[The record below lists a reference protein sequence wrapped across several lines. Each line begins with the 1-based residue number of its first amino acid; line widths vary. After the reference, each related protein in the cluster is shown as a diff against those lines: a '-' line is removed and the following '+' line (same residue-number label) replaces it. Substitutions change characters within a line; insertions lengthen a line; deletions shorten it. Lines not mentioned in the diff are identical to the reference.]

1 MAVTVPDLI
10 ERVGGDP
17 TADNA
22 EATRCL
28 ALAERYVTD
37 YVTSSEAEGVPDEAR
52 DEAVLRVGTN
62 LFNQVKAPNGVLMT
76 VYDDT
81 GDGSETALRV
91 SSDPLRGARVVLS
104 PYLAPLGFA

>member
-17 TADNA
+17 TADED

-28 ALAERYVTD
+28 TLADRYVTD
-37 YVTSSEAEGVPDEAR
+37 YVGAEVVPTEAV
-52 DEAVLRVGTN
+52 DEAVLRVGVN
-62 LFNQVKAPNGVLMT
+62 LFNQAKAPNGVLTT
-76 VYDDT
+76 VYHDT